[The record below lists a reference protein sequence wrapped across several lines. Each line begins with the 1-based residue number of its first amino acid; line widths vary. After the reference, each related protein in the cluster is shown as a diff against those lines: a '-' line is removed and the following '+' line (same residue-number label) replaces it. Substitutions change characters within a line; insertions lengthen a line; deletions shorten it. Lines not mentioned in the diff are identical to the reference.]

1 MFSVETAIVDE
12 IVKYNKVDCPFILS
26 SNFSESVKEKVNKD
40 FKDITYNLPTLWR
53 LHKKSFSS
61 TEFPIYEFQIF
72 NLKRLIWETSYQKI
86 KDVSAW
92 KEYFAGSLMLEFNRG
107 RLQYDTL
114 INNAKEFLK
123 NEEGCVIYEA
133 ATTPEWRTKK

>member
-12 IVKYNKVDCPFILS
+12 IVRYNKVDCPFVLS
-26 SNFSESVKEKVNKD
+26 ANFTESLKEKVDKN
-40 FKDITYNLPTLWR
+40 FKDIYNLPTLWR

-61 TEFPIYEFQIF
+61 TELPIYEFQIF
-72 NLKRLIWETSYQKI
+72 NLKRLIWETSCQKI
-86 KDVSAW
+86 KDVSEW
-92 KEYFAGSLMLEFNRG
+92 KEYFEGKLMLGFNQG

-133 ATTPEWRTKK
+133 ATTPEWRAKE